1 MSDQP
6 TPYEPPSIEEI
17 DSPGDPISTA
27 PGQSPPVGVP

>member
-17 DSPGDPISTA
+17 DNEGDPISTA
-27 PGQSPPVGVP
+27 PGGSPVGVP